1 MFDES
6 LKRQDGES
14 IEEYQMRLSVMK
26 LKEGY
31 DIDWFEIKELLRS
44 DEHVDTLR
52 RKGYGLAMAYE
63 IYEDK
68 INKMTEDYYLQVQQI
83 RDRAEGE
90 IEDKRLT
97 ELQNKVLQ
105 LKIEKEKLKNERNHV
120 NAQVRVVAR
129 IEHFIECLKDDIIK
143 FEKKERLVIDKDENK
158 LGRDGVILL
167 SDLHMGAETDNILD
181 CYNPMILE
189 EKLKYY
195 IKMVLLYA
203 KEQNIE
209 DMYFLIAGDLISG
222 IIHNVNRFDSRLDVS
237 QQVIRVAYLLSDVI
251 NEVSEQYNVK
261 VVITNGNHDRIIAD
275 KNNHIEEE
283 NFTTFINEILRLKLS
298 DNERVEFLPCD
309 DCTLSRFEIRGN
321 KCALV
326 HGNNDKRNTIN
337 RLVEL
342 DKTVFDFIF
351 SGHWHKAEQWEHNH
365 TTIIV
370 NGAFGGEGYARNA
383 RLYNKPIQ
391 KFMIFTEEGMMCSY
405 DINLNNYKK

>member
-1 MFDES
+1 MFDDK
-6 LKRQDGES
+6 LKRQEFETDF
-14 IEEYQMRLSVMK
+14 EYYSRIGMMK
-26 LKEGY
+26 LDKE
-31 DIDWFEIKELLRS
+31 IDLEWDELAEICGISES
-44 DEHVDTLR
+44 GTHW
-52 RKGYGLAMAYE
+52 RKKMYGVREAMEY
-63 IYEDK
+63 YEDK

-83 RDRAEGE
+83 RDRTEGE

-143 FEKKERLVIDKDENK
+143 FEKKEKLVIDKDENK

-203 KEQNIE
+203 KEQSIE

-351 SGHWHKAEQWEHNH
+351 SGHWHRAEQWEHNH

-370 NGAFGGEGYARNA
+370 NGAFGGEGYSKNA

>member
-1 MFDES
+1 MMNDK
-6 LKRQDGES
+6 LKRQEFETDF
-14 IEEYQMRLSVMK
+14 EYYSRIGMMK
-26 LKEGY
+26 LDKE
-31 DIDWFEIKELLRS
+31 IDLEWDELAEICGISES
-44 DEHVDTLR
+44 GTHW
-52 RKGYGLAMAYE
+52 RKKMYGVREAMEY
-63 IYEDK
+63 YEDK

-143 FEKKERLVIDKDENK
+143 FEKKEKLVIDKDENK

-283 NFTTFINEILRLKLS
+283 NFTTFINEILRLKLL

-351 SGHWHKAEQWEHNH
+351 SGHWHRAEQWEHNH

-370 NGAFGGEGYARNA
+370 NGAFGGEGYAKNA